1 MGLTLSHDGDTATIR
16 VEGNLTVQTSPE
28 LEEAIRGLDEQVR
41 DLDIDLSEVD
51 YVSSAGLRVLVIA
64 QKQTKLRGGHMR
76 LLAPNDDVISVLD
89 MTGLSEVFVIE
100 R

>member
-1 MGLTLSHDGDTATIR
+1 MGLTLSHDGGTATIR

-51 YVSSAGLRVLVIA
+51 FVSSAGLRVLVIA
-64 QKQTKLRGGHMR
+64 QKQTKLRGGRMR
-76 LLAPNDDVISVLD
+76 LLGPNDDVFSVLD